1 MVKHRQAQRE
11 SLSRTLVAV
20 WITFMGISSGFSLTN
35 HLALSGPESVF
46 GLSQG
51 SPVCVCVCVCVCASL
66 SQDGF
71 QQRGLQV
78 VESLT
83 MRWQH
88 PLSFDLQG
96 AFLCMCSQ
104 GGLLDFKNEKYV
116 VFYLLSWQ
124 GPESSINPAF
134 MGFLLLWNFC
144 PRGESVQPGAYL
156 SSSFFFFFFLSIFYL
171 NTYSSHLLYPFIWD
185 ILSCFFTCL

>member
-1 MVKHRQAQRE
+1 MVKHTGKLRE
-11 SLSRTLVAV
+11 SHWVAPLWQFESLLWAFLPGFLWPIILLCLVLSLYLVCLRV
-20 WITFMGISSGFSLTN
+20 L
-35 HLALSGPESVF
+35 PC
-46 GLSQG
+46 
-51 SPVCVCVCVCVCASL
+51 VCVCVCVCVCARTRASL
-66 SQDGF
+66 SQDEF
-71 QQRGLQV
+71 QQRDLRV

-134 MGFLLLWNFC
+134 MEFLLLWNFC
-144 PRGESVQPGAYL
+144 PQRRKCSAWG
-156 SSSFFFFFFLSIFYL
+156 LSIFYL
-171 NTYSSHLLYPFIWD
+171 NTYSSHLLYPFIWA